1 MVGWEAEIYSLEVK
15 EGYNKAE
22 DVMLGRLRGRANR
35 EICGDTQRNVS
46 INADFYDQSF
56 KHVILPVWLC
66 TYQYNGKPYQ
76 FAVNGQTGKIKGQKP
91 ISAIKVA
98 LLIIIILAIIIGLV
112 LLFSKNS

>member
-22 DVMLGRLRGRANR
+22 DIMMDRLRARANR
-35 EICGDTQRNVS
+35 EIGGDTQRNLT

-91 ISAIKVA
+91 ISAVKVA
-98 LLIIIILAIIIGLV
+98 LLVLIILAFIIGLV
-112 LLFSKNS
+112 LIFSKS